1 MDLPPSTET
10 PPTPVPASTEPVVEA
25 THEMDSQLSAPAE
38 IAVQSVAS
46 TAAAE
51 VPSPQIKDQQS
62 PCSLPPVAASTTTP
76 AEEVNKVS
84 DTVDAPVSPST
95 SLTAQEEPLTKEEL
109 QVAPAEKSP
118 EKEEKKMEEV
128 RKTEEQVTST
138 KLQPAAEVAATV
150 TTVNVAKEETAAKTA
165 TEVCEP
171 LPPAQEPA
179 SPKTQTSA
187 PSSAPEPNPT
197 LAETTEPLL
206 SNGLP
211 QDIEELSEDMAF
223 LDTTSLDKS
232 NTSQSQESTPVAK
245 MTAPAQEE
253 VEEKKEEEVKEKVED
268 APPASVSCP
277 PEKSTMQGNESII
290 TAFVIMSFCFYV
302 RY

>member
-1 MDLPPSTET
+1 M
-10 PPTPVPASTEPVVEA
+10 PASAEPVVEA

-38 IAVQSVAS
+38 LAAQSVAS

-76 AEEVNKVS
+76 AEVVNKVS
-84 DTVDAPVSPST
+84 DTVDSPVSPSA
-95 SLTAQEEPLTKEEL
+95 SSAVQEEPLTREEV
-109 QVAPAEKSP
+109 QVAPAPAEKSP

-128 RKTEEQVTST
+128 KKTEKEEEVIST
-138 KLQPAAEVAATV
+138 KLQPAAEVETTV
-150 TTVNVAKEETAAKTA
+150 TTVNVAEEEMATNTA

-197 LAETTEPLL
+197 LAETAEPLL

-211 QDIEELSEDMAF
+211 QDIEELSEDTTF
-223 LDTTSLDKS
+223 VDTTSLDKS

-245 MTAPAQEE
+245 MTAPAQEV
-253 VEEKKEEEVKEKVED
+253 VEEKKEEEVKEKIDD
-268 APPASVSCP
+268 APPAPVSCP
-277 PEKSTMQGNESII
+277 PEKSTMQGNTWII
-290 TAFVIMSFCFYV
+290 TVFVIIMSFWFYV